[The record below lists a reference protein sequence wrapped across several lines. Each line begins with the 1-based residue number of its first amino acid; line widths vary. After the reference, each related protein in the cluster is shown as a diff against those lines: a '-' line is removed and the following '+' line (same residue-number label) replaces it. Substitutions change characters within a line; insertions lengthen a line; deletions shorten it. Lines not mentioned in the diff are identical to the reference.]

1 MYFRVRTKAKHGYG
15 NGIKGAGLFLV
26 AFVVGYCLLLPA
38 QAGVLGQAIAKV
50 LFVIFGQTSF
60 MIPLILAWMGWMLFN
75 PGYQPRWRI
84 DAIWSLLIV
93 MVGASFLS
101 LFGNLF
107 YGQNFGGWVGLKLN
121 PFFYRLF
128 GNYLSLAITAVL
140 FLYLASLLLRVSLRL
155 LCMEGWRKL
164 VEDYR
169 QWQEARAELKQTMT
183 SIPAKVKTGHQERP
197 VIKQQELKLEPKP
210 QPKIVVQE
218 VKPQIKPPLTV
229 KETKKEVKPADRQPE
244 KPSTSSIAYQLPPLD
259 FLSVDKGSRGQ
270 SREDHL
276 ANAEL
281 LTKTLA
287 DFDIEAKVK
296 EIIPGPVVTRY
307 DMELAPGI
315 KIQSVA
321 ALTDNI
327 SLAMRAPAIRIVPIP
342 EKSAVGVEVPN
353 AESAIVGLRG
363 ILDCSD
369 FQSSSSLLTLALG
382 KTTDGMP
389 YVTDLASMPHLLI
402 AGATGSGKSVGVHS
416 IILSMLYKARPDE
429 LKFLLIDPKR
439 VEMPIYRSLPH
450 LYDPRVPAEK
460 ADIITQPKEAAQ
472 SLQKLVRVMEQ
483 RYERYAKETVRNIEG
498 YNEKMAER
506 GGEKDYYIVV
516 IIDELADLML
526 VASNDVEDS
535 IQRLA
540 QMARA
545 VGIHLILTTQRPS
558 VNVITGVIK
567 ANFPARIAFQ
577 TTSKVDSRVILDTIG
592 ADALLGKGDML
603 FMPPGESRCSRLQ
616 GAFVSVKEAEKVI
629 QFIAQQNFPR
639 QYEPLA
645 VRTGGNGTDDFNPE
659 EADRSMKEL
668 LSALKLMQERK
679 RISQDLLKAHFGSSA
694 RATNLLSLLE
704 TKGFIHKPEGTNR
717 WTIHYD
723 LISEYIAAMGGN
735 TGDDS
740 EAVG

>member
-1 MYFRVRTKAKHGYG
+1 
-15 NGIKGAGLFLV
+15 
-26 AFVVGYCLLLPA
+26 
-38 QAGVLGQAIAKV
+38 
-50 LFVIFGQTSF
+50 
-60 MIPLILAWMGWMLFN
+60 
-75 PGYQPRWRI
+75 
-84 DAIWSLLIV
+84 
-93 MVGASFLS
+93 
-101 LFGNLF
+101 
-107 YGQNFGGWVGLKLN
+107 
-121 PFFYRLF
+121 
-128 GNYLSLAITAVL
+128 
-140 FLYLASLLLRVSLRL
+140 
-155 LCMEGWRKL
+155 
-164 VEDYR
+164 
-169 QWQEARAELKQTMT
+169 
-183 SIPAKVKTGHQERP
+183 
-197 VIKQQELKLEPKP
+197 
-210 QPKIVVQE
+210 
-218 VKPQIKPPLTV
+218 
-229 KETKKEVKPADRQPE
+229 
-244 KPSTSSIAYQLPPLD
+244 
-259 FLSVDKGSRGQ
+259 
-270 SREDHL
+270 
-276 ANAEL
+276 
-281 LTKTLA
+281 
-287 DFDIEAKVK
+287 
-296 EIIPGPVVTRY
+296 
-307 DMELAPGI
+307 
-315 KIQSVA
+315 
-321 ALTDNI
+321 
-327 SLAMRAPAIRIVPIP
+327 
-342 EKSAVGVEVPN
+342 
-353 AESAIVGLRG
+353 
-363 ILDCSD
+363 
-369 FQSSSSLLTLALG
+369 
-382 KTTDGMP
+382 
-389 YVTDLASMPHLLI
+389 
-402 AGATGSGKSVGVHS
+402 
-416 IILSMLYKARPDE
+416 
-429 LKFLLIDPKR
+429 
-439 VEMPIYRSLPH
+439 
-450 LYDPRVPAEK
+450 
-460 ADIITQPKEAAQ
+460 
-472 SLQKLVRVMEQ
+472 MEQ

-506 GGEKDYYIVV
+506 GCEKDYYIVV

-740 EAVG
+740 EAGKLVQRQTSAEPKPSPAVAPASTVQSRARRAVHTRSLRPEFSSSSPSNARSALPAAVQWRGSGAPKGDASRTARSGSTTSIGTIAPRRSIATYTVSRA